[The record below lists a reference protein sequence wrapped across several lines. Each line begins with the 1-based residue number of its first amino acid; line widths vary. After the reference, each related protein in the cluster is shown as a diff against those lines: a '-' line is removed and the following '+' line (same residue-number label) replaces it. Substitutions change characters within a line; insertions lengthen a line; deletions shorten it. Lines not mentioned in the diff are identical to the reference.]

1 LPLRAFTLVE
11 LLVVITI
18 LLLLSSLALAVFHTG
33 RSSDR
38 MRSASRVV
46 QSAFLGAR
54 DRAQLAKDQ
63 RGVRLV
69 RDTTDPTLATG
80 FVYVQPLPL
89 QTAGNTLATPSA
101 DNVAVTTPPAGAT
114 ATLIVISGPAGA
126 AWFQQDRAGIW
137 PPAQVQVRIP
147 SSQSTAAGPW
157 LQLQRQSNTP
167 PCWGTQDASG
177 NLNLVLQTPSPSG
190 PIPATDSRA
199 SIDVQ
204 LGNDLLPFHQPIS
217 LSSGC
222 VIDLAR
228 SSANVQT
235 LAGVGTGFNPP
246 VDVMFSPRGQIAGS
260 LQGLG
265 PLHFLL
271 RDLRDAAAGLD
282 PTSVAQSQQ
291 ARGDL
296 LVLTVVPQTGLV
308 QVFEADPT
316 DAVNNATGA
325 PGADGV
331 IDDLFH
337 FAKIGSAA
345 GR

>member
-1 LPLRAFTLVE
+1 
-11 LLVVITI
+11 
-18 LLLLSSLALAVFHTG
+18 
-33 RSSDR
+33 
-38 MRSASRVV
+38 
-46 QSAFLGAR
+46 
-54 DRAQLAKDQ
+54 
-63 RGVRLV
+63 
-69 RDTTDPTLATG
+69 
-80 FVYVQPLPL
+80 
-89 QTAGNTLATPSA
+89 
-101 DNVAVTTPPAGAT
+101 
-114 ATLIVISGPAGA
+114 
-126 AWFQQDRAGIW
+126 
-137 PPAQVQVRIP
+137 
-147 SSQSTAAGPW
+147 
-157 LQLQRQSNTP
+157 
-167 PCWGTQDASG
+167 
-177 NLNLVLQTPSPSG
+177 LNLVLQTPSPSG

-222 VIDLAR
+222 VIDLAH

-235 LAGVGTGFNPP
+235 LAGVGAGFNPP

-282 PTSVAQSQQ
+282 PASVAQSQQ
-291 ARGDL
+291 ARGDV